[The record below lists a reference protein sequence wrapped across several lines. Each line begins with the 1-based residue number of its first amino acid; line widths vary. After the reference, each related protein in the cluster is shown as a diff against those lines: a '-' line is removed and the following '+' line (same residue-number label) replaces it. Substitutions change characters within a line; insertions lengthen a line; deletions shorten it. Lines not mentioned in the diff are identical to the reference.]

1 MNNLLDRLIRVEW
14 SIQIQTRIRGK
25 LIKDVLL
32 DVKLEDLLKIIIPNE
47 DDPLLYDGYDLDK
60 EKIKYLN
67 NFTKDNVKIDF
78 RRYCYFLVCGG
89 IYEKDKV

>member
-60 EKIKYLN
+60 EKIKYAE
-67 NFTKDNVKIDF
+67 FK
-78 RRYCYFLVCGG
+78 
-89 IYEKDKV
+89 